1 MGKHPLLT
9 IAAVGIIAVGLMIAL
24 GKPAQFHLNAKCYF
38 QDAQGLREGARVRLA
53 GVDVG
58 SVTSIRVRPEFRENP
73 AEVTM
78 FLQTPYELRIPN
90 DSVVTLETAGLLGEV
105 FPQIDISG
113 ASGPPLVTDGVL
125 KTRASDAPTAQRW
138 VERLSHLAAQ
148 KPCDLHSSKVNPNQ
162 GAAPSHPK

>member
-1 MGKHPLLT
+1 MGKHPSLT
-9 IAAVGIIAVGLMIAL
+9 IAALVIIAVSLVIAL
-24 GKPAQFHLNAKCYF
+24 GRPTQFHLTAKCYL

-58 SVTSIRVRPEFRENP
+58 SVIGVRVRPEFRENP

-113 ASGPPLVTDGVL
+113 ASGPPLQTDGVL
-125 KTRASDAPTAQRW
+125 KRRASDASTGQRL
-138 VERLSHLAAQ
+138 VERLSRLAAQ
-148 KPCDLHSSKVNPNQ
+148 NPCDLRGSKVKPDQ
-162 GAAPSHPK
+162 DASPSSQK

>member
-1 MGKHPLLT
+1 MGKHPSLT
-9 IAAVGIIAVGLMIAL
+9 IAAVVIIGVGLVIAL

-125 KTRASDAPTAQRW
+125 KTHSTDAPTSQRW
-138 VERLSHLAAQ
+138 VERLSRLAAQ
-148 KPCDLHSSKVNPNQ
+148 NPCDPHGSKVKPDQ
-162 GAAPSHPK
+162 GAVPSHQK